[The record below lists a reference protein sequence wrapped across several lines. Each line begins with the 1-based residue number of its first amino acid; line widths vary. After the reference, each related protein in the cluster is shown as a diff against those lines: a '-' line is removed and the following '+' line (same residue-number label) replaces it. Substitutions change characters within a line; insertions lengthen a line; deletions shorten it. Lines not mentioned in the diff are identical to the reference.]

1 MSQVLNYSPLLQLK
15 LKKLLDDE
23 RELDSVALEE
33 LWDVLLDA
41 LSSLP
46 RVYCVIDA
54 LDEMR
59 VLS

>member
-1 MSQVLNYSPLLQLK
+1 MLNYSPLLQLK